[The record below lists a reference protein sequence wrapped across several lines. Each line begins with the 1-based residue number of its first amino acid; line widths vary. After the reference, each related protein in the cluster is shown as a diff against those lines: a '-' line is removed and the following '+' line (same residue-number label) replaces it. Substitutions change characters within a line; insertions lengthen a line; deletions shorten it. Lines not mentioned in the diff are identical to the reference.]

1 MNQLEFLLRLAVSL
15 AIGGLIGLEREQH
28 REREL
33 VIAGVRTYPLISV
46 GGMLFAYL
54 EMATDVEYAV
64 TVGLG
69 AFAAMAIVYAWI
81 RHSLRLTGL
90 TSPVA
95 LLVTYIIGV
104 LIGYGYFIE
113 GVAVGVAT
121 TFLLLAKGK
130 LHAFA
135 EAVTEAEMMGA
146 LQFILVAFILYPIT
160 LSVGEVVIRGF
171 NLSKIVNLSAVVLTI
186 ILVSLL
192 SFVSFLAIRYF
203 GARKGLA
210 VTGALGGLVNSE
222 AAAASLAAHV
232 RKYPATA
239 KPATAGVLL
248 ANTGML
254 ARNILISALSDTT
267 LGTAI
272 MLLLPSLLMA
282 SLGVFYYIWS
292 VAGATE
298 TKGKV
303 FRMESPFAMRPALVM
318 GLLIGL
324 ISVVVYLFSRIPSGG
339 GSAGIYMTA
348 LAGFVSSAAVVFS
361 VSTLAFTG
369 HLSPL
374 LAGEV
379 AVLAC
384 LMSTLNK
391 LMIVRAGSKEL
402 SQSSRAMIAATFG
415 VGLIGLVAM
424 ELYLRGYMGWS

>member
-1 MNQLEFLLRLAVSL
+1 
-15 AIGGLIGLEREQH
+15 
-28 REREL
+28 
-33 VIAGVRTYPLISV
+33 
-46 GGMLFAYL
+46 
-54 EMATDVEYAV
+54 
-64 TVGLG
+64 
-69 AFAAMAIVYAWI
+69 
-81 RHSLRLTGL
+81 
-90 TSPVA
+90 
-95 LLVTYIIGV
+95 
-104 LIGYGYFIE
+104 
-113 GVAVGVAT
+113 
-121 TFLLLAKGK
+121 
-130 LHAFA
+130 
-135 EAVTEAEMMGA
+135 
-146 LQFILVAFILYPIT
+146 
-160 LSVGEVVIRGF
+160 
-171 NLSKIVNLSAVVLTI
+171 
-186 ILVSLL
+186 
-192 SFVSFLAIRYF
+192 
-203 GARKGLA
+203 
-210 VTGALGGLVNSE
+210 
-222 AAAASLAAHV
+222 
-232 RKYPATA
+232 
-239 KPATAGVLL
+239 
-248 ANTGML
+248 
-254 ARNILISALSDTT
+254 
-267 LGTAI
+267 
-272 MLLLPSLLMA
+272 
-282 SLGVFYYIWS
+282 
-292 VAGATE
+292 GATE

>member
-1 MNQLEFLLRLAVSL
+1 M
-15 AIGGLIGLEREQH
+15 IGLEREQH

-69 AFAAMAIVYAWI
+69 AFTAMAIVYAWI

-135 EAVTEAEMMGA
+135 ETVTEAEMMGA

-160 LSVGEVVIRGF
+160 LSMGDVVIRGF

-267 LGTAI
+267 LGAAI

-303 FRMESPFAMRPALVM
+303 FRMESPFAMRPALIM

-324 ISVVVYLFSRIPSGG
+324 VSVVVYLFSRIPSGG
-339 GSAGIYMTA
+339 GSTGIYMTA

-391 LMIVRAGSKEL
+391 LIIVRAGSKEL
-402 SQSSRAMIAATFG
+402 SQSSRAMIAATFA